1 MDFISG
7 AARSWRLIKAS
18 TKVLSDDGELL
29 LLPILSGA
37 ATISVCG
44 MLVWQAMNDGSF
56 DAVREGANPADL
68 PLSLYV
74 WLFAFYLVQYFIII
88 FFNTA
93 LVGAAIERLDGGD
106 PTIRSALGLAFRRI
120 VHIFGYA
127 LVSATIGMILRTI
140 GERLGLLGRLIEL
153 GAGLAWTVTTFLV
166 VPVLA
171 VENIGPVEAISRSAG
186 LLRKTWG
193 ENIVGSAGISLV
205 MGAAMAV
212 VIFPTV
218 FAAKAVGDDWS
229 LGVPLLLGAGLLLAG
244 LMAFGAALQAVYTA
258 AVYYYAVVGEPPE
271 GFDRDLIRDSFAR
284 KPGSY

>member
-93 LVGAAIERLDGGD
+93 LVGATLMFEILC
-106 PTIRSALGLAFRRI
+106 ILADAHARRRC
-120 VHIFGYA
+120 G
-127 LVSATIGMILRTI
+127 
-140 GERLGLLGRLIEL
+140 
-153 GAGLAWTVTTFLV
+153 
-166 VPVLA
+166 
-171 VENIGPVEAISRSAG
+171 
-186 LLRKTWG
+186 
-193 ENIVGSAGISLV
+193 
-205 MGAAMAV
+205 
-212 VIFPTV
+212 
-218 FAAKAVGDDWS
+218 
-229 LGVPLLLGAGLLLAG
+229 
-244 LMAFGAALQAVYTA
+244 
-258 AVYYYAVVGEPPE
+258 
-271 GFDRDLIRDSFAR
+271 
-284 KPGSY
+284 